1 MFVFAQP
8 PSVLSKQ
15 FFCMSTEAVL
25 GIDFGSQHITAFV
38 NYGDQRSVV
47 SDEHGNRLYVF
58 PQFLI
63 AYL

>member
-1 MFVFAQP
+1 
-8 PSVLSKQ
+8 
-15 FFCMSTEAVL
+15 MSTEAVL

-58 PQFLI
+58 PRFLI
-63 AYL
+63 AHL